1 MGRPSPEFGPAAG
14 PARRLGVLTIG
25 QAPRP
30 DGLAREVAAVLGG
43 GFAVVERGA
52 LDDLGPGDLAR
63 LAPRPGRDLLV
74 TRLRDGGPVRVAE
87 EAILERLQR
96 QIGRLEDE
104 DGVEAT
110 LLLCTG
116 TFPAFRHRRPLLQP
130 QAALH
135 GAALGI
141 AGPDR
146 LGAVIPL
153 AEQRPQMARA
163 WRERGAEV
171 VLVEADPYGPE
182 PEAAVERAAAEAR
195 ARGARVLLMDCFGY
209 DLAMR
214 RAAARA
220 FAGPVLLARSLAARL
235 LLEMVA

>member
-1 MGRPSPEFGPAAG
+1 MGRRWPEAGPAG
-14 PARRLGVLTIG
+14 SARRLGILTIG

-30 DGLAREVAAVLGG
+30 DGLAREVAAVLGE

-52 LDDLGPGDLAR
+52 LDDLEPGDLAR

-74 TRLRDGGPVRVAE
+74 TRLRDGSSVRVAE
-87 EAILERLQR
+87 EAIVERLQR

-116 TFPAFRHRRPLLQP
+116 AFPPFRHRRPLLQP

-146 LGAVIPL
+146 LGALIPL
-153 AEQRPQMARA
+153 PEQRPQMARV
-163 WRERGAEV
+163 WRERGADV
-171 VLVEADPYGPE
+171 VLVAADPYGPE
-182 PEAAVERAAAEAR
+182 PEAAVEGAAAA
-195 ARGARVLLMDCFGY
+195 AWDRGARVLLMDCFGY
-209 DLAMR
+209 DLSMR

-235 LLEMVA
+235 LLELAA

>member
-1 MGRPSPEFGPAAG
+1 MGHPWPEPSSAAG
-14 PARRLGVLTIG
+14 SVRRLGVLTIG

-30 DGLAREVAAVLGG
+30 DGLAREVAAVLGE

-52 LDDLGPGDLAR
+52 LDDLGPGDLAS

-87 EAILERLQR
+87 EAIVERLQH
-96 QIGRLEDE
+96 QIKRLEDE

-116 TFPAFRHRRPLLQP
+116 AFPAFRHHRPLLQP

-141 AGPDR
+141 AGPDQ

-163 WRERGAEV
+163 WRERGADV
-171 VLVEADPYGPE
+171 VLVVADPYGPE
-182 PEAAVERAAAEAR
+182 PGAAVERAAAEAWD
-195 ARGARVLLMDCFGY
+195 RGARVLLMDCFGY

-214 RAAARA
+214 RAAAKA
-220 FAGPVLLARSLAARL
+220 FSGPVLLARSLAARL
-235 LLEMVA
+235 LLELAA